1 LETLGFKKRPRQLR
15 LANYG
20 HEGSGAEF
28 GMIRDRDSNRRI
40 FYSFLHY
47 DVATSLADFR
57 KALTGE
63 DGANFATRQNT

>member
-1 LETLGFKKRPRQLR
+1 MK
-15 LANYG
+15 
-20 HEGSGAEF
+20 
-28 GMIRDRDSNRRI
+28 RDRDSNRRI

-47 DVATSLADFR
+47 DVATSLADFG